1 MAHKRLSSLSTNMTP
16 DDKPLPGSAPSD
28 RSRLRKAA
36 PDGSTPRSASGQYI
50 APTGTPT
57 LPSLQELQQG
67 YSAGAPSPL
76 MPPPTIGGGSYS
88 RSSSQDRNSRPGTPV
103 SSRPST
109 PTLVLP
115 GQSPQTPTSG
125 GKEHKKEK
133 SWFGMGKS
141 DEGDT
146 RGPIAWIAGHPQQPP
161 YDAQGLVNGR
171 AMQDMWDD
179 AEGNCLVYLFPRT
192 MGKGPSFKLDSAVF
206 ESSSVLKRM
215 AFGDRYNNNGIQ
227 PGNDQRRQ
235 PPLDVR
241 TQSLSLNDPSTP
253 PASPPQQRRT
263 PGKTYTMTSS
273 SSTESRGHL
282 SNISDTPSEVHLYLP
297 IKFKT
302 DGTFPT
308 PLQTPPPRSKD
319 KDRPTPADPVMED
332 LQTLIDIRNC
342 FAFLCGQAL
351 VATSKKHS
359 LFHIFMTI
367 SGILKAYEFSNLD
380 GSTFGEIASS
390 SFDAYV
396 EELGLADVRTSREKT
411 IEGIVLSERMKSV
424 FLFNEAFTH
433 AAGKHGELIKMQSQ
447 KYDLI
452 SSVIQNRLTRAAM
465 DLDKRTASIRLF
477 LTDFEFPALFSGIMA
492 SKMSDERKEGV
503 RFEAWKEA
511 FLGFRKNLLGMLKAK
526 YGAWP
531 PKASSKKND
540 LETSGLN
547 RLVLRDLYNDM
558 SSLYDLL
565 VDRNNL
571 TTRTVDGVSQ
581 DSGAREGPTVKGLR
595 AVLSEYD
602 RSSPPVKPPVP
613 FDLPLLPSIKS
624 TRPDFGQDKK
634 KDVKAIGKKLKDDE
648 IGLILR
654 KTWNEDAKVTPFVDM
669 FREMEKRAAHGCTIA
684 ELVDLRIGQWIFMY
698 VVLQA
703 LPMLACDAPG
713 LKWTK
718 GVEYFL
724 CEPPR
729 GGVPWANP
737 NAAGVGASAGG
748 SRTWFSVGEGGGVVS
763 LPSDVVE
770 HGVEGIY
777 RRSHC
782 WVMAEQWTKQNP
794 IMNEALH
801 EQEAMN
807 AAALPSRT
815 STEGLPAPGP
825 PGGLLNPEK
834 NRVSSRDRASHRHSS
849 LGIGLEALPL
859 PMGVTPDGAMPS
871 GYPQSAGGYGGSPVG
886 SRPVTPN
893 NERPKSAHVVDSAKT
908 FDAILASANVDQG
921 KKKKK
926 W

>member
-1 MAHKRLSSLSTNMTP
+1 M
-16 DDKPLPGSAPSD
+16 GSGVGIPS
-28 RSRLRKAA
+28 
-36 PDGSTPRSASGQYI
+36 
-50 APTGTPT
+50 
-57 LPSLQELQQG
+57 
-67 YSAGAPSPL
+67 
-76 MPPPTIGGGSYS
+76 
-88 RSSSQDRNSRPGTPV
+88 N
-103 SSRPST
+103 SRPST
-109 PTLVLP
+109 PTLILP
-115 GQSPQTPTSG
+115 GQSPSTPVSRG
-125 GKEHKKEK
+125 REHKKNKK
-133 SWFGMGKS
+133 SWFGGGKKDDS
-141 DEGDT
+141 NSQ
-146 RGPIAWIAGHPQQPP
+146 GPLAWIAGHPQQPP

-171 AMQDMWDD
+171 PMQELWDD
-179 AEGNCLVYLFPRT
+179 VEGNCFIYVFPRSS
-192 MGKGPSFKLDSAVF
+192 GKGASFKVDSAIF
-206 ESSSVLKRM
+206 ESSPVLKKI
-215 AFGDRYNNNGIQ
+215 AFGDAHSNPSTQLGSDRMHL
-227 PGNDQRRQ
+227 
-235 PPLDVR
+235 PPLDMR
-241 TQSLSLNDPSTP
+241 THSLSLTDPSTP
-253 PASPPQQRRT
+253 PSSPPQQRRT
-263 PGKTYTMTSS
+263 PGQTDTMTSS
-273 SSTESRGHL
+273 SSAGSRGQL
-282 SNISDTPSEVHLYLP
+282 SNLSDSSEAHLYLP
-297 IKFKT
+297 IRMKT
-302 DGTFPT
+302 DGSFST
-308 PLQTPPPRSKD
+308 PLQTPPRSKD
-319 KDRPTPADPVMED
+319 KVAPQSDPVFED
-332 LQTLIDIRNC
+332 LQTLIDIRNV
-342 FAFLCGQAL
+342 FAFLSGQAL
-351 VATSKKHS
+351 IATSRKHS

-367 SGILKAYEFSNLD
+367 AGILRAYEFSNLD
-380 GSTFGEIASS
+380 GSTYGEIASS

-433 AAGKHGELIKMQSQ
+433 AAGKHEELVQMNNP
-447 KYDLI
+447 KYELI
-452 SSVIQNRLTRAAM
+452 SSVISNRLTRAAM

-477 LTDFEFPALFSGIMA
+477 LTDFDFPALFSGIMN

-503 RFEAWKEA
+503 RFVAWKEA

-531 PKASSKKND
+531 PKATSKKND

-547 RLVLRDLYNDM
+547 RLVLKDLYNDM
-558 SSLYDLL
+558 SSLYDLI

-571 TTRTVDGVSQ
+571 TTRTVDGMSL
-581 DSGAREGPTVKGLR
+581 DSGAREGATVRGVR

-648 IGLILR
+648 IALILR

-684 ELVDLRIGQWIFMY
+684 EMVDLRIGQWIFMY

-737 NAAGVGASAGG
+737 NAAGVGANAGG

-782 WVMAEQWTKQNP
+782 WVMAEHWTKQNP
-794 IMNEALH
+794 ILNNALH
-801 EQEAMN
+801 EQEDMNVNAM
-807 AAALPSRT
+807 APGRT
-815 STEGLPAPGP
+815 SADGLPAPPP
-825 PGGLLNPEK
+825 PGALLDPGAS
-834 NRVSSRDRASHRHSS
+834 RQSSRDRSKRHSS

-859 PMGVTPDGAMPS
+859 PMGVTPDGPAPS
-871 GYPQSAGGYGGSPVG
+871 GYPPSAGGYASPGGYMTPGGYASPAG

-893 NERPKSAHVVDSAKT
+893 GDRPKSAHVVDSAKT
-908 FDAILASANVDQG
+908 FDAILANSGQDQ
-921 KKKKK
+921 KKKKR
-926 W
+926 WG